1 HIVVTSADRSARI
14 IDLMTRQ
21 QVAVS
26 GHRGQ
31 VTSANY
37 SPDGHSLVTASL
49 DRTASI
55 WRVFPTTAELFDAA
69 RQAVPRCLTRE
80 QRQNAELKLEPP
92 LWCVEMGK
100 WPYDT
105 KEWRNWLELKRANAN
120 PPLPVPKPLPWPRG
134 M

>member
-1 HIVVTSADRSARI
+1 
-14 IDLMTRQ
+14 M
-21 QVAVS
+21 
-26 GHRGQ
+26 
-31 VTSANY
+31 
-37 SPDGHSLVTASL
+37 VTASA

-55 WRVFPTTAELFDAA
+55 WRVFPTTTELFDHAK
-69 RQAVPRCLTRE
+69 QVIPRCLTRE
-80 QRQNAELKLEPP
+80 QREHVGLKLEPP

-105 KEWRNWLELKRANAN
+105 KEWRSWLALKLAHAD